1 MSPQAKENRAFL
13 WAHTLLLCVVLIGFA
28 RSFYLRGLFLAHPLS
43 GLLQLHGL
51 ALSCW
56 FGLTT
61 LQAWLAQ
68 SARRGWHRRL
78 AWLAV
83 PVLIAVVASA
93 AQVNTAV
100 ALQLA
105 SASDPENMFVWAN
118 YMSLLSF
125 VVLVALAVRL
135 RRRLA
140 AHRRL
145 MLFASISIIGP
156 AFARVAFWPW
166 VGLGLGMAPALAGAG
181 MLLMVLMAVGYD
193 LVTLR
198 RVQAATLGGLAGL
211 FLPLIVGMAVAISGV
226 GFALV
231 HRG

>member
-13 WAHTLLLCVVLIGFA
+13 GAHTLLLCIVLIGFA
-28 RSFYLRGLFLAHPLS
+28 RSFYLRGLFFTTHPLPL
-43 GLLQLHGL
+43 LLQLHGV
-51 ALSCW
+51 ALTCW

-61 LQAWLAQ
+61 VQAWLAQ
-68 SARRGWHRRL
+68 SARKGWHRRL

-83 PVLIAVVASA
+83 PVIMALVVTA
-93 AQVNTAV
+93 AQVNNGV
-100 ALQLA
+100 ALQLV

-125 VVLVALAVRL
+125 VVLVALAVRF

-140 AHRRL
+140 VHRRL

-166 VGLGLGMAPALAGAG
+166 VGLGLGLAPALALGG
-181 MLLMVLMAVGYD
+181 MLLLVIVAVGYD
-193 LVTLR
+193 LLVLR
-198 RVQAATLGGLAGL
+198 RVQAATWGGLAGL
-211 FLPLIVGMAVAISGV
+211 FLPLIAGMAVAISGL
-226 GFALV
+226 GFALI
-231 HRG
+231 HH